1 MAKIDPAELERLIR
15 LIDEKENEIGAR
27 NTLAVLLAT
36 EHARFKDGNEASLTL
51 AGIRS
56 SCTAGTHGLLMNW
69 RNAARRKLDELLDP
83 INLQGSGPAPI
94 VPRER

>member
-36 EHARFKDGNEASLTL
+36 ENARFKDGNEASLTL

-56 SCTAGTHGLLMNW
+56 SCTAGIHGLLMNW
-69 RNAARRKLDELLDP
+69 RTAARRKLDEMIDP
-83 INLQGSGPAPI
+83 INLQGSSAAPNAS
-94 VPRER
+94 RER